1 MFLNFLRNIQ
11 IFEGNPTLKLLTISI
26 FISVSGIFR
35 AYVASIILNMNI
47 NLLLGLAV
55 GFIIY
60 SIYTFD
66 RVDDSKF
73 TGSNKKFVLAIIA
86 LLSLV
91 GFYIFAVNGVILIAL
106 SSCVIGYLYGK
117 EIKIGK
123 RVLRLKGSY
132 GIKNIVVGIVW
143 AGLTVCPSYSTK
155 LIPLCL
161 VFLFMF
167 SKSFI
172 NSTINDFK
180 DIQED
185 KLNGIL
191 TLPVSLGELQT
202 RNLLIGILFF
212 SNLVLYAAMLQG
224 VIQINY
230 IILLCSLVCGLLGI
244 MTYKDTQSKFSKT
257 IRDGEALITVLLVLI
272 SGSALTAFSL

>member
-1 MFLNFLRNIQ
+1 
-11 IFEGNPTLKLLTISI
+11 
-26 FISVSGIFR
+26 
-35 AYVASIILNMNI
+35 
-47 NLLLGLAV
+47 LGLAV

-60 SIYTFD
+60 SIYTYD
-66 RVDDSKF
+66 RIGDDRFK
-73 TGSNKKFVLAIIA
+73 GSNKKCVLVIIA
-86 LLSLV
+86 LLSLI
-91 GFYIFAVNGVILIAL
+91 GFYIFAINGVILIAL
-106 SSCVIGYLYGK
+106 SSCMIGYLYGK

-123 RVLRLKGSY
+123 HVLRLKGSY
-132 GIKNIVVGIVW
+132 GIKNIVVGVVW
-143 AGLTVCPSYSTK
+143 ALLTVGHAYSTK

-167 SKSFI
+167 TKSFI

-202 RNLLIGILFF
+202 RNFLIGILFF

-230 IILLCSLVCGLLGI
+230 IILFCSLVCGLLGI